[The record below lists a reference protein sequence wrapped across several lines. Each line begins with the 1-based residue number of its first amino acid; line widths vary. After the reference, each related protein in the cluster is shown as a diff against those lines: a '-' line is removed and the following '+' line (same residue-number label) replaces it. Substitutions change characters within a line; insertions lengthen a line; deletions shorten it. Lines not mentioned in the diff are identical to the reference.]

1 VKKVLLD
8 HLRHYWVIYLTLC
21 CVLFAGVVFGAIGVK
36 ALGQTKS
43 QELADFFNNLL
54 LQQPK
59 TIEAGFIK
67 QLARDYFIMMAG
79 IWVLGLTVIG
89 TPLVYLIVFTR
100 GFILGFTI
108 AFIINLKKMLGLGL
122 VVFTIIL
129 PSVLAIPC
137 LLLAAG
143 LATIFSFLLLQG
155 RNTGNILRQDFLYY
169 CAASFLICLGAVVAG
184 VLQGYFSIAGLHI
197 FNL

>member
-1 VKKVLLD
+1 MKKVLFD
-8 HLRHYWVIYLTLC
+8 HISHYWVIYLTLC
-21 CVLFAGVVFGAIGVK
+21 CALLAGVVFGVIGAG
-36 ALGQTKS
+36 ALGQAKS
-43 QELADFFNNLL
+43 KELADFFNTLL
-54 LQQPK
+54 RQQPE
-59 TIEAGFIK
+59 TIDVGFIK

-79 IWVLGLTVIG
+79 IWLLGLTVIG

-108 AFIINLKKMLGLGL
+108 AFIVNLKKIAGVGM

-129 PSVLAIPC
+129 PSALAIPC

-155 RNTGNILRQDFLYY
+155 RNSGEVLRKDFLYY
-169 CAASFLICLGAVVAG
+169 CAASLLISLGSVTAG
-184 VLQGYFSIAGLHI
+184 VLQGYFSIAGTHI
-197 FNL
+197 FR

>member
-1 VKKVLLD
+1 
-8 HLRHYWVIYLTLC
+8 
-21 CVLFAGVVFGAIGVK
+21 
-36 ALGQTKS
+36 
-43 QELADFFNNLL
+43 
-54 LQQPK
+54 
-59 TIEAGFIK
+59 
-67 QLARDYFIMMAG
+67 
-79 IWVLGLTVIG
+79 
-89 TPLVYLIVFTR
+89 
-100 GFILGFTI
+100 
-108 AFIINLKKMLGLGL
+108 MLGLGL